1 MVDTSIRERV
11 ADYYSEKVRQHG
23 ETARGVDWNSTDSQ
37 TTRFDQLLRIVSPEA
52 SAASSQTTP
61 YSILDYGCGYGALI
75 DSLAER
81 GRPFRYVGYDVS
93 AEMIQRAKRL
103 HGENPNGEGSSEL
116 AMICEFT
123 TNEEELKPS
132 DYVVASGVLNVRL
145 DASLSEWKAYV
156 LETLD
161 SLHRLSLEGFA
172 FNALTSY
179 SDPEHMRDDLFYA
192 DPGWLFDHCKR
203 TYSGQ
208 TALLHDY
215 GLYEFTVLVR
225 KNLEARPTSSR
236 GL

>member
-37 TTRFDQLLRIVSPEA
+37 RTRFDQLLKVVPSEATVVSSP
-52 SAASSQTTP
+52 TTE

-75 DSLAER
+75 EALGEL
-81 GRPFRYVGYDVS
+81 GRPFRYVGFDLS
-93 AEMIQRAKRL
+93 EEMLSRARRL
-103 HGENPNGEGSSEL
+103 HGEAASES
-116 AMICEFT
+116 AMSCEFT
-123 TNEEELKPS
+123 TNEEELEPC
-132 DYVVASGVLNVRL
+132 DYVVASGVLNVKL
-145 DASLSEWKAYV
+145 DAPLSEWKEYV

-161 SLHRLSLEGFA
+161 ALQRLSLRGFA

-179 SDPEHMRDDLFYA
+179 SDPELMRDDLFYA

-208 TALLHDY
+208 VALLHDY

-225 KNLEARPTSSR
+225 KDLEGR
-236 GL
+236 

>member
-37 TTRFDQLLRIVSPEA
+37 RTRFDQLLRIV
-52 SAASSQTTP
+52 SSQTTP

-93 AEMIQRAKRL
+93 EEMILRAKRL
-103 HGENPNGEGSSEL
+103 HGRDGS
-116 AMICEFT
+116 CEFT
-123 TNEEELKPS
+123 TNEEELEPC

-192 DPGWLFDHCKR
+192 DPSWLFDHCKR

-208 TALLHDY
+208 IALLHDY
-215 GLYEFTVLVR
+215 GLYEFTVLAR
-225 KNLEARPTSSR
+225 KNPEGRPTSSR
-236 GL
+236 DL